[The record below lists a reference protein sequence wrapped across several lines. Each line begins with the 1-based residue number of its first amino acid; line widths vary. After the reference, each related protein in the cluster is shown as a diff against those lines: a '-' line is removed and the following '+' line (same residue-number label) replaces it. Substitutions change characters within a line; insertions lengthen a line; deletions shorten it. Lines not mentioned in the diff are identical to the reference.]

1 MSDYLIIDGSYY
13 CFYRYHALKQWWG
26 FARKDLSPIEH
37 QEEFLEKF
45 RDVFIKKLLELPK
58 TLNLENPTIMVGKD
72 CPRKDIWRME
82 IFPEYKG
89 NRNSDT
95 DPLLKLCFKMVYQE
109 NLFQMGGVQYT
120 IYHPRL
126 EADDVIAL
134 HTKHLRE
141 TEASAFI
148 HIITSDTD
156 YLQLLGDNIEIYTL
170 NKTLL
175 RDSKSFDGNVEKYLF
190 CKCLMGD
197 KSDNIPS
204 AFPKCGEKTANKCWN
219 NPEYLNKKLFNLGV
233 KEQLNKNKQLI
244 DFNNVPEMYAND
256 YQII

>member
-109 NLFQMGGVQYT
+109 NLFQMGGVQ
-120 IYHPRL
+120 L
-126 EADDVIAL
+126 SL
-134 HTKHLRE
+134 
-141 TEASAFI
+141 I
-148 HIITSDTD
+148 HI
-156 YLQLLGDNIEIYTL
+156 
-170 NKTLL
+170 
-175 RDSKSFDGNVEKYLF
+175 
-190 CKCLMGD
+190 
-197 KSDNIPS
+197 
-204 AFPKCGEKTANKCWN
+204 
-219 NPEYLNKKLFNLGV
+219 
-233 KEQLNKNKQLI
+233 
-244 DFNNVPEMYAND
+244 
-256 YQII
+256 